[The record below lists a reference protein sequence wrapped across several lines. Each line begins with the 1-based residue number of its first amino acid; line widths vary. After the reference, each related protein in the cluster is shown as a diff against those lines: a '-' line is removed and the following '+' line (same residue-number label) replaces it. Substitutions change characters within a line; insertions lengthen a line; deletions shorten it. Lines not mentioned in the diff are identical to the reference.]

1 MQTKI
6 LPDSPDSILET
17 TRALTSGEV
26 VAMPTETVYGL
37 AGNAFR
43 TESVAKIFAAKERPF
58 FDPLIVH
65 ISKNNLNWAN
75 LQRDGILAPLLPSDL
90 LDWLDSFVRPNWP
103 GPLTV
108 VLPKGPRIPGL
119 VTSGQP
125 TVGLR
130 CPNHRLF
137 QAVLDQIDFPLAAPS
152 ANRFG
157 RISPTTASSVFAELD
172 GKIPY
177 ILNGGVCTVGV
188 ESTILRPVLIT
199 DSAGVLTWTSIE
211 YLRPGAIGIDEVQA
225 STAKPVTLSKSIVSG
240 SIQPGQLDMHYAP
253 QKKLSL
259 WVPNGP
265 QFVKNLNAFE
275 NTDLVVWSSS
285 DLSKNWIAAGV
296 PNFPSNVVSR
306 SALSLDGSSISAAGR
321 LFELLR
327 HLDQTPSKQIF
338 VVLDGYLP
346 DALTDAV
353 LDRLSKAASK

>member
-1 MQTKI
+1 M
-6 LPDSPDSILET
+6 
-17 TRALTSGEV
+17 
-26 VAMPTETVYGL
+26 
-37 AGNAFR
+37 
-43 TESVAKIFAAKERPF
+43 
-58 FDPLIVH
+58 
-65 ISKNNLNWAN
+65 
-75 LQRDGILAPLLPSDL
+75 
-90 LDWLDSFVRPNWP
+90 DWLDSFVRPHWP

-157 RISPTTASSVFAELD
+157 RISPTSAAAVFAELD

-177 ILNGGVCTVGV
+177 ILNGGVCSVGV
-188 ESTILRPVLIT
+188 ESTILRPILVA
-199 DSAGVLTWTSIE
+199 DSAGVVTWTSIE

-225 STAKPVTLSKSIVSG
+225 STSKPVIFKGTVVGAGAGSNMQL

-285 DLSKNWIAAGV
+285 DLTKNWMAAGV
-296 PNFPSNVVSR
+296 PNFPSNVLSR

-327 HLDQTPSKQIF
+327 HLDQTSSKQIF
-338 VVLDGYLP
+338 VVLDGFLP